1 MMSVTDPSS
10 IFPLPLCAFEEFMF
24 QDGSEDYPMLFYL
37 QVRLKGKVDRDIMR
51 IAVAEAFRR
60 HPLLNCH
67 VKKINGGLHW
77 IWSENDFP
85 EANWNVDQWKTDEP
99 WKKSIDLAK
108 ETGIRVWAEQFDEH
122 AELTLQYHHACCDGI
137 GASQFLQDIAIGYAR
152 EYGRQTGEQDLPELN
167 PLDPAL
173 LATRNAQEGR
183 RVANISGSILRRIRI
198 LFKYSLRY
206 LQQKKVPFEI
216 GTEPINTD
224 TRQSGVAIRQ
234 IELTRKQTR
243 KLRDAAKRYNCTMN
257 DMLVTQLMLFST
269 KWNDMSGKRQR
280 SRFSLRQPTACV
292 LVPAS
297 LRGPADSELSASNV
311 VSYVFM
317 SRATAMANTPIRLL
331 ESIRD
336 EMQLVHK
343 SQAGWF
349 FIQAIEFLKRIPF
362 GLHLMMRSTQSSCM
376 STTVLSHMGNILN
389 AIGGRLPREGGSI
402 RMGNLVVENIYGVPP
417 IRKGTAVVFSSMMI
431 GGCLKICVRCCDR
444 QYSEADA
451 AQLVSEFE
459 THLGDLC
466 NDQPNT
472 EIKNQIPSATV

>member
-1 MMSVTDPSS
+1 
-10 IFPLPLCAFEEFMF
+10 MF

-37 QVRLKGKVDRDIMR
+37 QIRLKGKVDRDIMR

-67 VKKINGGLHW
+67 VKKIDGELHW
-77 IWSENDFP
+77 TWSEDDFP
-85 EANWNVDQWKTDEP
+85 EANWDVDQWKTDQP
-99 WKKSIDLAK
+99 WKKSINLAK
-108 ETGIRVWAEQFDEH
+108 ETGIRVWAEQFDQH

-152 EYGRQTGEQDLPELN
+152 EYGRQAGEHDLPELS
-167 PLDPAL
+167 PLDPTL
-173 LATRNAQEGR
+173 LATRNAQQGR
-183 RVANISGSILRRIRI
+183 RVANIPGSILRRIRI

-206 LQQKKVPFEI
+206 LQQKKVPFKI
-216 GTEPINTD
+216 GTEPINKD

-234 IELTRKQTR
+234 IEFDRKQTR
-243 KLRDAAKRYNCTMN
+243 QLRDAAKQHNCTMN
-257 DMLVTQLMLFST
+257 DMLVSQLMLFST
-269 KWNDMSGKRQR
+269 KWNEASGERKR

-297 LRGPADSELSASNV
+297 LRGPADSELPASNV

-317 SRATAMANTPIRLL
+317 SRATSMADTPIKLL

-336 EMQLVHK
+336 EMQLVH
-343 SQAGWF
+343 SAQAGWF

-431 GGCLKICVRCCDR
+431 GGCLKICVRCCDK

-451 AQLVSEFE
+451 AQLVSQFKL
-459 THLGDLC
+459 HLGKLC
-466 NDQPNT
+466 AERPDVESKKP
-472 EIKNQIPSATV
+472 IPSVVV

>member
-1 MMSVTDPSS
+1 
-10 IFPLPLCAFEEFMF
+10 MF

-37 QVRLKGKVDRDIMR
+37 QVRLKGKVDRDVMR
-51 IAVAEAFRR
+51 IAVAEAFLR

-67 VKKINGGLHW
+67 VRQISRGLHW
-77 IWSENDFP
+77 VWSEDDFP

-99 WKKSIDLAK
+99 WKKSIDLTK
-108 ETGIRVWAEQFDEH
+108 ETGLRVWAEQFDEH

-152 EYGRQTGEQDLPELN
+152 EYGRRTGEQNLPELS
-167 PLDPAL
+167 PLDPTL
-173 LATRNAQEGR
+173 LATRNAQQGR

-198 LFKYSLRY
+198 LIKYSLRY
-206 LQQKKVPFEI
+206 LQQKKVPFRI
-216 GTEPINTD
+216 GTEPINEKTC
-224 TRQSGVAIRQ
+224 QAGVAIRQ
-234 IELTRKQTR
+234 IELNRKQTR
-243 KLRDAAKRYNCTMN
+243 NLRDAAKQYNCTMN
-257 DMLVTQLMLFST
+257 DMLVSQLMLFAT
-269 KWNDMSGKRQR
+269 EWNNIEGEPQG

-297 LRGPADSELSASNV
+297 LRGPSDTELPASNV

-317 SRATAMANTPIRLL
+317 SRPTVMATTPVKLL

-336 EMQLVHK
+336 EMRLVHK

-349 FIQAIEFLKRIPF
+349 FIQALEFLKRIPF

-376 STTVLSHMGNILN
+376 STTVLSHMGNMLN
-389 AIGGRLPREGGSI
+389 AIGGRLPREGRSI

-431 GGCLKICVRCCDR
+431 GGCLKICVRCCDK
-444 QYSEADA
+444 QFSEADA
-451 AQLVSEFE
+451 AQLVFEFK
-459 THLGDLC
+459 THLDVVC
-466 NDQPNT
+466 T
-472 EIKNQIPSATV
+472 NQTQSKTGNHAPVSAE